1 MKKRIICICLIL
13 MVILAIPRNL
23 VNAECD
29 DIRNDKIS
37 IYPCELNFN
46 RRTKEEIP
54 TLYMRVNTPDWDE
67 IKVKIHST
75 IPWLVVTQV
84 KNECDEK
91 AYDYSVDASQLSF
104 GLYKGEILIETTRG
118 NYTIPVRLDLVE
130 KTVKIKYI
138 PKSLVAWVDG
148 KEVLLKEP
156 PFLDN
161 EYLWI
166 PLRLTVESFGGTID
180 YETDNTERIVAF
192 TIHYKDL
199 EERLIVCDRV
209 KIRRNQAFVGF
220 WTILNFFDCKCWYVI
235 TEGEV
240 EFEY

>member
-1 MKKRIICICLIL
+1 MKRRIICICLIL
-13 MVILAIPRNL
+13 LVILSWPLYQVKAD
-23 VNAECD
+23 CD
-29 DIRNDKIS
+29 DIWNDKIS

-46 RRTKEEIP
+46 RCTKEEIP
-54 TLYMRVNTPDWDE
+54 TIHMRVNTPDWGE
-67 IKVKIHST
+67 IKVKIRST
-75 IPWLVVTQV
+75 IPWLVIKQT

-91 AYDYSVDASQLSF
+91 AYDFSVDATQLNYD
-104 GLYKGEILIETTRG
+104 LYKGEILIETTRG

-130 KTVKIKYI
+130 KTVKVKYI
-138 PKSLVAWVDG
+138 AKSLVGWVDG
-148 KEVLLKEP
+148 KEVMLKEP

-180 YETDNTERIVAF
+180 YETDGSKRIVAF
-192 TIHYKDL
+192 TLHYKDL
-199 EERLIVCDRV
+199 QERLIVCDSV
-209 KIRRNQAFVGF
+209 TIRRNQAFVGF
-220 WTILNFFDCKCWYVI
+220 GTIRGFFECKCWYVI

>member
-1 MKKRIICICLIL
+1 MKKRIICICLIFL
-13 MVILAIPRNL
+13 VMVFMPRNL
-23 VNAECD
+23 VKAECD
-29 DIRNDKIS
+29 DIWNDKIS

-46 RRTKEEIP
+46 RCTKEEIP
-54 TLYMRVNTPDWDE
+54 TLYMRVNTPDWGE
-67 IKVKIHST
+67 IKVKIRST
-75 IPWLVVTQV
+75 IPWLVVKQV
-84 KNECDEK
+84 KNECDVKE
-91 AYDYSVDASQLSF
+91 YDFSVDASLLSF
-104 GLYKGEILIETTRG
+104 DLYKGEILIETTRG

-148 KEVLLKEP
+148 NEIPLKEP
-156 PFLDN
+156 AFLDH

-180 YETDNTERIVAF
+180 YETDSTKRIVAF

-209 KIRRNQAFVGF
+209 TIRRNQAFVGF
-220 WTILNFFDCKCWYVI
+220 GTILYLLKCKCWYVI

-240 EFEY
+240 ELEY